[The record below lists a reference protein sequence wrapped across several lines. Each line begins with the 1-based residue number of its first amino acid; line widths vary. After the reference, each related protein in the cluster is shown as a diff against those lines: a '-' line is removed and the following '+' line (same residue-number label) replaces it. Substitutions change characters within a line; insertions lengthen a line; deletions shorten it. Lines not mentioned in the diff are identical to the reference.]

1 MKNKQYLVILFLGL
15 TNIFFA
21 QQKEKDSQKSLHN
34 CIQEVYQDQADAM
47 VFNHPSQRFNIYK
60 DFYKNVFVEYRPEL
74 ATKKITS
81 TDDLALNNEY
91 NSNLKHDSTYNSNTF
106 NPIKYEFPFIAHTPQ
121 LFRIAQTDYIV
132 IISPT
137 TNR

>member
-1 MKNKQYLVILFLGL
+1 MKNKQYLIIFFLVL
-15 TNIFFA
+15 TNFIYA
-21 QQKEKDSQKSLHN
+21 QQSENKKFTDN

-47 VFNHPSQRFNIYK
+47 VFNHPSQRYNIYK
-60 DFYKNVFVEYRPEL
+60 DFLKSFSVEYHPEL

-91 NSNLKHDSTYNSNTF
+91 NPNLKHDSTYNPDTF
-106 NPIKYEFPFIAHTPQ
+106 NPIKYVFPFITHTPKV
-121 LFRIAQTDYIV
+121 FRVAQTDYII